1 MADLRLLNLKFLR
14 SSVVS
19 LNMSHYPHTCWDT
32 CPNWLDINVLLN
44 TTSQVKCRKEVSYLT
59 KFLISHLKVGQ
70 ARNPHIYA
78 VNSFWALLFWALVG
92 FFLPPRIEHT
102 CLLCRQL
109 WNFSRESVL
118 QYSVITMM
126 RSSIKWHQLSHV
138 MIGAQWKQVFV
149 WV

>member
-1 MADLRLLNLKFLR
+1 MLAHGSSSIFREFKSTYARMA
-14 SSVVS
+14 
-19 LNMSHYPHTCWDT
+19 
-32 CPNWLDINVLLN
+32 
-44 TTSQVKCRKEVSYLT
+44 
-59 KFLISHLKVGQ
+59 
-70 ARNPHIYA
+70 
-78 VNSFWALLFWALVG
+78 ALEDEG

-118 QYSVITMM
+118 QYSVITLL